1 MHPFTVLL
9 LPQMDQLRR
18 DHLQVSLRQGAIS
31 PPSAASAW
39 CPGACLLP
47 IPGMP
52 IPEEGVLSAPHPAFV
67 PPGSLVSWPRSREA
81 LGRMCATSSQSLTR
95 ISLQAPLSPSSPKFY
110 WARGNEG
117 RPQAPSPRRHCA
129 PLSTTQPSLPLAWT
143 QETQEP
149 ASPLGMGSGH
159 SGLGRCSPSPPPAC

>member
-1 MHPFTVLL
+1 MGSWCQNTAAAPVH
-9 LPQMDQLRR
+9 
-18 DHLQVSLRQGAIS
+18 SS
-31 PPSAASAW
+31 SCPP
-39 CPGACLLP
+39 CPHNLGMTPSCLLP